1 MTSGLRA
8 RLRKLLVRR
17 MNVPDIPESLAR
29 LQRVGFVPQL
39 VFDVG
44 AFRGDFAAS
53 ALEVWPAAKIACF
66 EPLPHGRAQIEA
78 LRRRLP
84 NIAIHATLVGA
95 SEVAGVEMHVAN
107 ASSSLLRDAH
117 NESYPVQTFPQTTV
131 DAAVR
136 GLYGGRAPEL
146 LKLDVQGYE
155 LEVLKGS
162 EQALAADG
170 VRAVLTEISLLDLHQ
185 GVPLLDQIVGWLAAR
200 GFVAYDICGLTR
212 RPLDDALWQTDFI
225 FLRRDDPLRGDKRY
239 FKP

>member
-1 MTSGLRA
+1 MISGLHA

-17 MNVPDIPESLAR
+17 MNVPDIPESLKR
-29 LQRVGFVPQL
+29 LAGGGFAPQL

-44 AFRGDFAAS
+44 AFRGDFASS
-53 ALEVWPAAKIACF
+53 ALAIWPTAKIACF
-66 EPLPHGRAQIEA
+66 EPLPHGRAQIET

-84 NIAIHATLVGA
+84 NIAIHATLLGA
-95 SEVAGVEMHVAN
+95 SEVESVPMHVADT
-107 ASSSLLRDAH
+107 SSSLLRDLH
-117 NESYPVQTFPQTTV
+117 NDSYPVQCFPQTTV

-136 GLYGGRAPEL
+136 GLYGGRAPGL

-162 EQALAADG
+162 EQALAWG
-170 VRAVLTEISLLDLHQ
+170 VRAILTEINLLDLHE
-185 GVPLLDQIVGWLAAR
+185 GVPLLDHLVGWLAAR

-212 RPLDDALWQTDFI
+212 RPFDQALWQADFI
-225 FLRRDDPLRGDKRY
+225 FLRRDDPLRADKRY